1 LKHTDI
7 DFSSVLIG
15 SYERAHEYTS
25 GLYGFS
31 EIQRNTAIDVLFDSL
46 HTRRDD

>member
-25 GLYGFS
+25 GLYGFTS
-31 EIQRNTAIDVLFDSL
+31 EIQQFDSL